1 VTHVAGPVVAP
12 VRFTVSRDTA
22 SSAVYVDPDF
32 CDRIEMRVVV
42 REAAATQ
49 PTFAGVG
56 FSSSRGDSFTAKDAL
71 QEVGRTTLANHEAA
85 IVYRFSG
92 ISTCI
97 SSAHNST
104 SGNEFQTFAFKP
116 YAAFDVTSDGDTKRY
131 RVWER
136 ITGDHTIGKSWPGA
150 QPIVNSTGFDRQ
162 AELLAH

>member
-1 VTHVAGPVVAP
+1 MAP

>member
-1 VTHVAGPVVAP
+1 VAP

-104 SGNEFQTFAFKP
+104 SAEYCGA
-116 YAAFDVTSDGDTKRY
+116 VTRSACRLSPSISIPNHV
-131 RVWER
+131 RLALP
-136 ITGDHTIGKSWPGA
+136 S
-150 QPIVNSTGFDRQ
+150 
-162 AELLAH
+162 LLTA